1 MNNLLEVK
9 NDILKPLAENELKEK
24 LTKKVVLKYVS
35 QMRIDQNVSISELD
49 FKVKLQ
55 LIFDECCDL
64 TNNQFIENCKT
75 LAKKDLYNKIPPAF
89 KFKDPHAEGNK
100 PSFLSQY
107 KHLLSK

>member
-9 NDILKPLAENELKEK
+9 SDILKPLAENELKEK

-55 LIFDECCDL
+55 LIFDECYDL

-89 KFKDPHAEGNK
+89 RFKDPHAEGNK

-107 KHLLSK
+107 RHLLDK

>member
-9 NDILKPLAENELKEK
+9 NDILKPLPENELKEK

-35 QMRIDQNVSISELD
+35 QMRIDQNVSISESD

-55 LIFDECCDL
+55 LIFDECSDL
-64 TNNQFIENCKT
+64 TNNQFIENCKI

-89 KFKDPHAEGNK
+89 KFKNPLEGNDIPK
-100 PSFLSQY
+100 FLSSFQ
-107 KHLLSK
+107 HLRNK

>member
-9 NDILKPLAENELKEK
+9 NDILKPLPENELKEK

-35 QMRIDQNVSISELD
+35 QMRIDQNVSISESD

-55 LIFDECCDL
+55 LIFDECSDL
-64 TNNQFIENCKT
+64 TNNQFIENCKI

-89 KFKDPHAEGNK
+89 KFKNLFVKEEASWRHIIK
-100 PSFLSQY
+100 
-107 KHLLSK
+107 

>member
-35 QMRIDQNVSISELD
+35 QMRIDQNVSISESD

-55 LIFDECCDL
+55 LIFDECSDL
-64 TNNQFIENCKT
+64 TNNQFIENCKI

-89 KFKDPHAEGNK
+89 KFKNPLQGDDIPK
-100 PSFLSQY
+100 FLSSFQ
-107 KHLLSK
+107 HLRNK

>member
-89 KFKDPHAEGNK
+89 KFKNPLDSNDTPK
-100 PSFLSQY
+100 FLSQY

>member
-9 NDILKPLAENELKEK
+9 NDILKPLPENELKEK

-35 QMRIDQNVSISELD
+35 QMRIDQNVSISESD

-55 LIFDECCDL
+55 LIFDECSDL
-64 TNNQFIENCKT
+64 TNNQFIENCKI

-89 KFKDPHAEGNK
+89 KFKNPYVKEEASWRHIIK
-100 PSFLSQY
+100 
-107 KHLLSK
+107 

>member
-1 MNNLLEVK
+1 MEILMNNLLEVK

-35 QMRIDQNVSISELD
+35 QI

-89 KFKDPHAEGNK
+89 KFKNPLESGDTPK
-100 PSFLSQY
+100 FLSQY

>member
-35 QMRIDQNVSISELD
+35 LMRIDQNVSISELD

-64 TNNQFIENCKT
+64 SNNQFIENCKT

-89 KFKDPHAEGNK
+89 RFKDPHAEGNK

-107 KHLLSK
+107 RHLLDK

>member
-35 QMRIDQNVSISELD
+35 QMRIDQNVSISESD

-55 LIFDECCDL
+55 LIFDDCSDL
-64 TNNQFIENCKT
+64 TNNQFIENCKI

-89 KFKDPHAEGNK
+89 KFKNPLEGNDIPK
-100 PSFLSQY
+100 FLSSFQ
-107 KHLLSK
+107 HLRNK

>member
-9 NDILKPLAENELKEK
+9 NDILKPLPENELKEK

-35 QMRIDQNVSISELD
+35 QIRIDQNVSISESD

-55 LIFDECCDL
+55 LIFDECSDL

-89 KFKDPHAEGNK
+89 KFKNPLQGDDIPK
-100 PSFLSQY
+100 FLSSFQ
-107 KHLLSK
+107 HLRNK